1 MFKKKKVK
9 YRSEEDVKKALGIE
23 TFRNLSKDK
32 VIEFM
37 SLAPQMDKEVM
48 LSSIN
53 QFPQYANLMGD
64 IVKQVKGLS
73 ETALK
78 ENTTSQMKIL
88 DTYIKIIDSFA
99 EEIRSNKISRKRKK
113 ELRLEM
119 QILADKAAAKD
130 SENKNFIKT
139 TFKSVTTLAG
149 LVVIV
154 AASLAG
160 LKISSKA

>member
-1 MFKKKKVK
+1 
-9 YRSEEDVKKALGIE
+9 
-23 TFRNLSKDK
+23 
-32 VIEFM
+32 
-37 SLAPQMDKEVM
+37 
-48 LSSIN
+48 
-53 QFPQYANLMGD
+53 
-64 IVKQVKGLS
+64 
-73 ETALK
+73 
-78 ENTTSQMKIL
+78 MKIL